1 MTFGELEKM
10 KNEPVPPMGDTEPKK
25 KKQHEISDEA
35 RKATEVA
42 VRAAAVA
49 SETEGTPKKKPA
61 RKKASA
67 AK

>member
-10 KNEPVPPMGDTEPKK
+10 KNEPAAPMGDTEPKK
-25 KKQHEISDEA
+25 KKKHEISDEA

-42 VRAAAVA
+42 VRAAAAA
-49 SETEGTPKKKPA
+49 SETEGTPKKPA